1 MMMWIGKANYF
12 QIAKQ
17 GGKKKN
23 GERGSAAF
31 AKGRHVARIAILAV
45 KKVVGEKIF
54 TFAFVL
60 VRLQVL

>member
-1 MMMWIGKANYF
+1 MWIGKANYF
-12 QIAKQ
+12 RIAKQ
-17 GGKKKN
+17 GGKNN

-60 VRLQVL
+60 VRLKVL